1 MGEGEILLRLS
12 VASIAGALIGLDREL
27 RGIAAGLRTHALV
40 ALSSA
45 VIIVGSLILYED
57 LGGGAGGSG
66 IDPLRSIQG
75 LAQAI
80 GFIAAGTIFFAKGEV
95 QNLTSA
101 ANIWLA
107 ASLGIVAGAGE
118 YALVGIAMALGIIIV
133 TGVRLLE
140 RQLPHSKKQSEED

>member
-57 LGGGAGGSG
+57 LGGGTGESR

-140 RQLPHSKKQSEED
+140 RHLPRSNKQADDD

>member
-1 MGEGEILLRLS
+1 VGEGEILLRLT
-12 VASIAGALIGLDREL
+12 VATVAGALIGLDREL

-57 LGGGAGGSG
+57 LGGGTGEAR

-118 YALVGIAMALGIIIV
+118 YALVVIALVLGVIVV

-140 RQLPHSKKQSEED
+140 RYLPHSRKSDDD